1 MSNRLV
7 FGIIGGAGV
16 AATNKFNHLLEQK
29 VTKGNASRDSHHPT
43 VISYQATQVPS
54 RSMFL
59 EGRGESF
66 VPGYIEISSVLKN
79 SGATILCMT
88 CNTAHYAIDEIQSS
102 IDLPFINLLREVVNA
117 VKKDKYKTVGIM
129 ASDGSVNSNIYE
141 KYFQEEYPE
150 AKIIYPSAEMQA
162 EVTRGIVNIKNM
174 NRFRGLND
182 LERPKAIFKKVCMHL
197 QEVGADVVVSGCTD
211 IRVDFSGED
220 CEINLIDSLDVLVDV
235 IFNMHNSDVVSYE

>member
-1 MSNRLV
+1 MSNRFV

-29 VTKGNASRDSHHPT
+29 ITNGNASRDRHHPT

-66 VPGYIEISSVLKN
+66 VPGYIKISNNLKN

-102 IDLPFINLLREVVNA
+102 IDVPFINLIREVVKT
-117 VKKDKYKTVGIM
+117 VKKGKYGTVGM
-129 ASDGSVNSNIYE
+129 MTSDGSIQSNLYD
-141 KYFQEEYPE
+141 KYFQKEYPE
-150 AKIIYPSAEMQA
+150 AKIIYPSDEMQS
-162 EVTRGIVNIKNM
+162 EVTRGIINIKNK
-174 NRFRGLND
+174 NRFSGLTD
-182 LERPKAIFKKVCMHL
+182 IERPRAIFKKVCMHL
-197 QEVGADVVVSGCTD
+197 QESGADVVVSGCTD
-211 IRVDFSGED
+211 IRVDFSGKD
-220 CEINLIDSLDVLVDV
+220 CEINFIDSLEVLVDV
-235 IFNMHNSDVVSYE
+235 IFNMHNRDLVSYE

>member
-16 AATNKFNHLLEQK
+16 AATNKFNDLLEQK
-29 VTKGNASRDSHHPT
+29 ITKGNASRDSHHPI

-66 VPGYIEISSVLKN
+66 VPGYIEISHNLKN

-102 IDLPFINLLREVVNA
+102 IDVPFINLIKEVVKT
-117 VKKDKYKTVGIM
+117 VKKGKYSSVGIM
-129 ASDGSVNSNIYE
+129 TSDGSAQSNIYDE
-141 KYFQEEYPE
+141 YFQKEYPE
-150 AKIIYPSAEMQA
+150 AKIIYPSDEMQS
-162 EVTRGIVNIKNM
+162 ELTRGIVNIKNK
-174 NRFRGLND
+174 NRFSD
-182 LERPKAIFKKVCMHL
+182 LTDSERPRTIFENVCRHL
-197 QEVGADVVVSGCTD
+197 QENGADVVVSGCTD
-211 IRVDFSGED
+211 IRVDFSGKN
-220 CEINLIDSLDVLVDV
+220 CEVTLIDSLEVLVDV
-235 IFNMHNSDVVSYE
+235 VFNMHKRDLVLYE

>member
-29 VTKGNASRDSHHPT
+29 ITKGNASRDSHHPI

-66 VPGYIEISSVLKN
+66 VPGYIKISNDLKN

-102 IDLPFINLLREVVNA
+102 IGVPFINLVREVVKA
-117 VKKDKYKTVGIM
+117 VKKDKYGTVGIM
-129 ASDGSVNSNIYE
+129 ASSGTVQSNIYD
-141 KYFQEEYPE
+141 KYFQKEYPE
-150 AKIIYPSAEMQA
+150 AKIIYPSDEMQS
-162 EVTRGIVNIKNM
+162 EVTRGIINI
-174 NRFRGLND
+174 L
-182 LERPKAIFKKVCMHL
+182 HL
-197 QEVGADVVVSGCTD
+197 HYLYLLQS
-211 IRVDFSGED
+211 S
-220 CEINLIDSLDVLVDV
+220 
-235 IFNMHNSDVVSYE
+235 

>member
-29 VTKGNASRDSHHPT
+29 ITKGNASRDSHHPI

-66 VPGYIEISSVLKN
+66 VPGYIEISNDLKN

-88 CNTAHYAIDEIQSS
+88 CNTAHYAIDQIQSS
-102 IDLPFINLLREVVNA
+102 IGVPFINLISEVVKA
-117 VKKDKYKTVGIM
+117 VKKGKYGTVGIM
-129 ASDGSVNSNIYE
+129 ASNGSVQSNLYD
-141 KYFQEEYPE
+141 KYFQKEYPE
-150 AKIIYPSAEMQA
+150 AKIIYPSDEMQS
-162 EVTRGIVNIKNM
+162 EVTRGIVNIKNI
-174 NRFRGLND
+174 NRFSGLTD
-182 LERPKAIFKKVCMHL
+182 SERPRTIFKNVSMHL
-197 QEVGADVVVSGCTD
+197 QENGADVVVSGCTD
-211 IRVDFSGED
+211 IRVDFSGKD
-220 CEINLIDSLDVLVDV
+220 CAISLIDSLEVLVDV
-235 IFNMHNSDVVSYE
+235 IFNMHNRDLVSYE

>member
-1 MSNRLV
+1 MSNRLI

-29 VTKGNASRDSHHPT
+29 ITKGNASRDSHHPT

-66 VPGYIEISSVLKN
+66 VPGYIEISNDLKN

-102 IDLPFINLLREVVNA
+102 IGVPFINLVREVVKA
-117 VKKDKYKTVGIM
+117 VKKGKYGTVGIM
-129 ASDGSVNSNIYE
+129 ASSGSVQSNVYD
-141 KYFQEEYPE
+141 KYFQKDYPE
-150 AKIIYPSAEMQA
+150 AKIIYPSDEMQS
-162 EVTRGIVNIKNM
+162 EVTRGIINIKNM
-174 NRFRGLND
+174 NRFSGLTD
-182 LERPKAIFKKVCMHL
+182 SERPRAIFKNVCMHL
-197 QEVGADVVVSGCTD
+197 QENGADVVVSGCTD
-211 IRVDFSGED
+211 IRVDFSGKD
-220 CEINLIDSLDVLVDV
+220 CEISLIDSLEVLVDV
-235 IFNMHNSDVVSYE
+235 IFNMHNTDLVSYE